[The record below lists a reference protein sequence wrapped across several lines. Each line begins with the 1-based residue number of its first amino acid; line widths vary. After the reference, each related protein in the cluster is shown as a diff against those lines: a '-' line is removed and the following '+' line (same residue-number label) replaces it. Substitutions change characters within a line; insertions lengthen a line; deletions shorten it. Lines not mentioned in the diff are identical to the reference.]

1 MNQEAMIEETRGK
14 DVGMLFLANFVH
26 QVVNPLNGVIG
37 TLHNITDGT
46 YSGTVVAQK
55 INASRAQLEQCVTL
69 IRNLAYLSDFFFEV
83 SEKEVL
89 RPTREV
95 VTSVLPQV
103 VIEALQFF
111 QISAERK
118 GMEIQLLDSATQYR
132 IKARPELIKQI
143 FINLF
148 DNWLKY
154 GLPNQVV
161 YVDVKKNKNHDLII
175 EIRGASVGFDN
186 NNAEKLFEMGFRSKE
201 AQEKVAQGSG
211 IGLFICKEVAEKV
224 LHGTI
229 SASHKHKGSMTTF
242 RLAIPREKWEL

>member
-1 MNQEAMIEETRGK
+1 MVEDRGK

-46 YSGTVVAQK
+46 YSGDVVAQK

-69 IRNLAYLSDFFFEV
+69 IRNLAYLSDFFFDV
-83 SEKEVL
+83 SEKSVL
-89 RPTREV
+89 RPARETA
-95 VTSVLPQV
+95 TSILPQV
-103 VIEALQFF
+103 IIEALQFF

-118 GMEIQLLDSATQYR
+118 RLRIELQDSSTQYR
-132 IKARPELIKQI
+132 IKARPELVKQI

-148 DNWLKY
+148 DNWVKY

-161 YVDVKKNKNHDLII
+161 KIDVKKNKKHELVV
-175 EIRGASVGFDN
+175 EVVGASIGFDN
-186 NNAEKLFEMGFRSKE
+186 NDAKKLFEMGFRSKE
-201 AQEKVAQGSG
+201 AHERVAQGSG
-211 IGLFICKEVAEKV
+211 IGLFICKEIAEKV
-224 LHGTI
+224 LAGSI
-229 SASHKHKGSMTTF
+229 SASHAIKGGVTTF